1 MMIPFVRLA
10 EQHDMLKSDMEKA
23 FRNVVGAGCFIQ
35 GTELRLFEQEF
46 AEYCGATACVGVG
59 NGLDALFLALK
70 ALGIGEGDEVI
81 VPAQT
86 FIATWL
92 AVSRTGADIIP
103 VEQDETTYNLD
114 VRKLESMVTKKTK
127 AIVVVHLYGQP
138 CDMDP
143 VLAIAKEH
151 SLRVVEDA
159 AQAHGA
165 EYKGR
170 RVGTLGDVAAFS
182 FYPAKN
188 LGALGDG
195 GAITTND
202 KGLADSIR
210 QLSNYGSKQ
219 RYHHDLQG
227 YNSRLDELQAAILRT
242 KLPYLDQWNK
252 RRAEIAGLYLNGL
265 ASVSDIKLPHDAS
278 SFQQVWHLFVIR
290 VKNRDSFMKYLVQ
303 EGIQTSIHYPVLPGL
318 SGAYQTECWGD
329 FPVAEKLV
337 SEIISLPMSP
347 FHSDKEI
354 LKVIDAVKV
363 AVKV

>member
-1 MMIPFVRLA
+1 MIPFVRLA
-10 EQHDMLKSDMEKA
+10 EQHDMLKSEMEEA
-23 FRNVVGAGCFIQ
+23 FRNVVDAGCFIQ
-35 GTELRLFEQEF
+35 GTELGLFEQEF
-46 AEYCGATACVGVG
+46 ATYCGATACVGVG

-70 ALGIGEGDEVI
+70 ALGVGEGDEVI

-103 VEQDETTYNLD
+103 VEQNEVTYNLD
-114 VRKLESMVTKKTK
+114 VTKLECLITKKTK

-143 VLAIAKEH
+143 VLTIAKEH
-151 SLRVVEDA
+151 GLRVVEDA

-202 KGLADSIR
+202 KDIADSIR

-219 RYHHDLQG
+219 RYYHNLQG

-252 RRAEIAGLYLNGL
+252 RRAEIANLYLKGL
-265 ASVSDIKLPHDAS
+265 SFVSDIKLPHDAT

-290 VKNRDSFMKYLVQ
+290 VKNRDGFMEYLVQ
-303 EGIQTSIHYPVLPGL
+303 EGIQTSIHYPIIPGA
-318 SGAYQTECWGD
+318 SGAYQAGHWGD

-337 SEIISLPMSP
+337 SEIVSLPMSP

-354 LKVIDAVKV
+354 SKVIDAVKV
-363 AVKV
+363 ASKL